1 MDNVDICNQTMILFD
16 KMSDDSDQVG
26 LNVKRMQGLFEDVFL
41 KGLKFFDQLSQLDQT
56 MFQLAIFDAVVRLA
70 IVQQASQIS
79 LDIFQIGVKNC

>member
-1 MDNVDICNQTMILFD
+1 
-16 KMSDDSDQVG
+16 MSDDSDQVG